1 MQLDPT
7 PTAAAPIPVYRDRT
21 RGPGAKA
28 RARSRRADRRA
39 KLDRLFLAFAFP
51 ADLAGMAH

>member
-7 PTAAAPIPVYRDRT
+7 PIAAAPIPAYRDRT

-28 RARSRRADRRA
+28 RARSRRADRAA
-39 KLDRLFLAFAFP
+39 KSARLFLCIAFP
-51 ADLAGMAH
+51 AEIMGSPA